1 MKIKRQLAP
10 LILALLAVNF
20 ALPTEAHPLAKAQ
33 PQVQAQNNVMTLE
46 DAIQRALERNETSLA
61 ADQTYAQY
69 SALVTEARAF
79 FLPQITASGVYTRR
93 PFQVVR
99 EFQGSQIA
107 VQRYNALSGVLGLN
121 MTLFDPYNLPNYR
134 SARSAQTAQM
144 YASAETKRQLAFE
157 VGNAYLTTLGVDQ
170 VLVASQHRYEYAK
183 QSLDAAKARYKAGLV
198 GVNDVTRS
206 ELEFATAEM
215 GVTQVKGQVQTTHLQ
230 LGYLLDDPDILQ
242 RTLEVPDFLL
252 KAAEEAGFSVGQSIT
267 EAQDRRL
274 DLNSLRWTASAQQA
288 LTLTPT
294 LRWFPALALTGQ
306 YRYTNESGLTG
317 RSTNW
322 NVGATLTW
330 ALFDGFSRNGQYGEY
345 KALARLADL
354 NVQQTMRQVELQV
367 REGLV
372 SLENQRAALKQAVVA
387 HDAAVRNATEVA
399 ELYRQGLASALEA
412 ADANVSMF
420 EAEVTLVR
428 ERYGLAIAYLNFE
441 AALGL
446 DPFGKEP
453 KL

>member
-1 MKIKRQLAP
+1 MKIRL
-10 LILALLAVNF
+10 LALF
-20 ALPTEAHPLAKAQ
+20 AISTFTFAQ
-33 PQVQAQNNVMTLE
+33 DTVLTLE
-46 DAIQRALERNETSLA
+46 AAIQRALERNEQSLA
-61 ADQTYAQY
+61 ADESNA
-69 SALVTEARAF
+69 AAGARVTQARAY
-79 FLPQITASGVYTRR
+79 FLPQISGTGVYTRR

-99 EFQGSQIA
+99 DFQGTQIA
-107 VQRYNALSGVLGLN
+107 IQRYNALSGVLALN
-121 MTLFDPYNLPNYR
+121 LTLFDSQTIPNYR
-134 SARSAQTAQM
+134 SARSAQAAQM
-144 YASAETKRQLAFE
+144 YASAEEKRQLAFE
-157 VGNAYLTTLGVDQ
+157 VGNAYLATLGVDQ
-170 VLVASQHRYEYAK
+170 VLVASEHRYEYAK
-183 QSLDAAKARYKAGLV
+183 QSLDAARARYKAGLV

-215 GVTQVKGQVQTTHLQ
+215 GVTQVKGQVQTTYLQ
-230 LGYLLDDPDILQ
+230 LGYLLDDTDILQ
-242 RTLEVPDFLL
+242 RKLEVPDFLL
-252 KAAEEAGFSVGQSIT
+252 KAAEEVSLAADQSIS
-267 EAQDRRL
+267 EAQNRRL
-274 DLNSLRWTASAQQA
+274 DLNSLRWLASSQHA
-288 LTLTPT
+288 LSLSPT
-294 LRWFPALALTGQ
+294 LKWLPALALTGQ

-330 ALFDGFSRNGQYGEY
+330 SLFDGFARNGEY
-345 KALARLADL
+345 SEMKALARLTDL
-354 NVQQTMRQVELQV
+354 NVQASMRQVELQV

-372 SLENQRAALKQAVVA
+372 SLENQRAALKQAIVA
-387 HDAAVRNATEVA
+387 HDAAARNATEVA

-412 ADANVSMF
+412 ADANVRMF

>member
-1 MKIKRQLAP
+1 MKIMRFPTAIAVILLLIAASPP
-10 LILALLAVNF
+10 LG
-20 ALPTEAHPLAKAQ
+20 AQ
-33 PQVQAQNNVMTLE
+33 DIVLTLE
-46 DAIQRALERNETSLA
+46 AAVKRALEQNEQSLA
-61 ADQTYAQY
+61 ADQSYA
-69 SALVTEARAF
+69 AAGARVTRARAF
-79 FLPQITASGVYTRR
+79 FLPQITGTGVYTRR

-99 EFQGSQIA
+99 DFQGTQIA
-107 VQRYNALSGVLGLN
+107 IQRFNALSGVLALN
-121 MTLFDPYNLPNYR
+121 LTLFDAVSIPNYR
-134 SARSAQTAQM
+134 SARSERAAQM
-144 YASAETKRQLAFE
+144 YASAEEKRQLAFE
-157 VGNAYLTTLGVDQ
+157 VGNAYLATLGVDQ
-170 VLVASQHRYEYAK
+170 VLVASEHRYEYAK
-183 QSLDAAKARYKAGLV
+183 QSLDAARARYKAGLV
-198 GVNDVTRS
+198 GVNDVTRA

-215 GVTQVKGQVQTTHLQ
+215 GVTQVKGQVQTTYLQ
-230 LGYLLDDPDILQ
+230 LGYLLDDADIL
-242 RTLEVPDFLL
+242 RRRLEAPEFLL
-252 KAAEEAGFSVGQSIT
+252 QAAEEVALAVDRSIE

-274 DLNSLRWTASAQQA
+274 DLNSLRWRASSQHA
-288 LTLTPT
+288 LVLSPT
-294 LRWFPALALTGQ
+294 LKWFPALSLTGQ
-306 YRYTNESGLTG
+306 YRYTNEAGLTG
-317 RSTNW
+317 RNTNW

-330 ALFDGFSRNGQYGEY
+330 ALFDGFARNGEYGER

-354 NVQQTMRQVELQV
+354 NVQASMRQVELQV

-387 HDAAVRNATEVA
+387 HGAAVRNATEVA

-412 ADANVSMF
+412 ADANVRMF